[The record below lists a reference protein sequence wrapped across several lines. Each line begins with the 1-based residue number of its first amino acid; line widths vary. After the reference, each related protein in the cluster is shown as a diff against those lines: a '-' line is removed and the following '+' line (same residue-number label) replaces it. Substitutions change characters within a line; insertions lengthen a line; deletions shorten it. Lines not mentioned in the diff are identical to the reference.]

1 MKWQNNSILVTLLKN
16 KKVLS
21 ESINFI
27 RCPVEKNGIM
37 RVSLFIFCFLIS
49 LASLQA
55 QVIHKIE
62 NGETLYRVARRFGI
76 SVKSLMDANGISDPT
91 SVKVGTILR
100 IPGKDGGSSS
110 SVRSSSQAVSASTH
124 RVVSGDTYY
133 SIARKYN
140 LSVNQLLDANGR
152 TDKTVLKVGE
162 VLSLTGSS
170 STAADVV
177 VTSHIASS
185 RSISSSMPVISNL
198 TWPVSGRMVKHDGK
212 QGGVKIQLSSPQD
225 VRAVASGT
233 VVYHGRY
240 RELGPIVLVEH
251 EGGYIYIYAGVS
263 SSMLKVGDRVAVGD
277 ILGRTTSGRDV
288 VFSVFKDANPID
300 PKDAP
305 RV

>member
-1 MKWQNNSILVTLLKN
+1 
-16 KKVLS
+16 
-21 ESINFI
+21 
-27 RCPVEKNGIM
+27 M
-37 RVSLFIFCFLIS
+37 RVFLFIICFFIS
-49 LASLQA
+49 LVSVQA
-55 QVIHKIE
+55 QVAHRIE
-62 NGETLYRVARRFGI
+62 NGETLYRVARQFGI
-76 SVKSLMDANGISDPT
+76 SVKALMDANGISDPT
-91 SVKVGTILR
+91 SVKVGTVLR
-100 IPGKDGGSSS
+100 IPGKDGSSS
-110 SVRSSSQAVSASTH
+110 PVRSSNASAQTSGGASSH

-133 SIARKYN
+133 SIARRYSV
-140 LSVNQLLDANGR
+140 SVNQLLSANNR

-162 VLSLTGSS
+162 TLTLPTSS
-170 STAADVV
+170 NSVNNVV
-177 VTSHIASS
+177 VTSYASPS
-185 RSISSSMPVISNL
+185 RVTNSGMPVINNL
-198 TWPVSGRMVKHDGK
+198 TWPVSGRMVRHEGK
-212 QGGVKIQLSSPQD
+212 QGGIKIQLNAPQD

-263 SSMLKVGDRVAVGD
+263 SSMLKVGDRVTVGD